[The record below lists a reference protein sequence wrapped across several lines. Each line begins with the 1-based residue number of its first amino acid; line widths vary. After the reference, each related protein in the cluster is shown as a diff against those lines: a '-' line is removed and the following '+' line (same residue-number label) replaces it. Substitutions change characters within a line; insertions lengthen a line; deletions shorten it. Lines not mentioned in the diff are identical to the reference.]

1 MPCIKVRPSN
11 KRNYN
16 GELPKRRDFWGDADR
31 GHLFLEQ
38 IEKTFGAHFG
48 SRKDALAALK
58 LHRRLFNMYIT
69 GERSIP
75 DEVWSKLRAMSKRK
89 AAKPKS
95 TPLYIDDV
103 DPLS

>member
-1 MPCIKVRPSN
+1 MPAIKVKPSRHA
-11 KRNYN
+11 K
-16 GELPKRRDFWGDADR
+16 KRDFWGDADR
-31 GHLFLEQ
+31 GQLFLEQ
-38 IEKTFGAHFG
+38 IEKKFGTAFG
-48 SRKDALAALK
+48 SRKVALAALG

-75 DEVWSKLRAMSKRK
+75 DTVWRDLRALPNYKI

-95 TPLYIDDV
+95 TPPLLYIDDV